1 MRRNYLPIEAMSSWA
16 KLNGISLEGIAF
28 QKLHGEEG
36 TDKGSAIVA
45 TAEKIDKE
53 AEADTLLTVP
63 SELALTFEYVHNH
76 AKIDR
81 HLRDVLDAVG
91 DFGRVCYR
99 SRSLQIGF
107 SSLVA

>member
-1 MRRNYLPIEAMSSWA
+1 MRRDYLPIEALTPWA

-28 QKLHGEEG
+28 RKLQGADG

-45 TAEKIDKE
+45 TVEKNDGE
-53 AEADTLLTVP
+53 DEADTLLTVP
-63 SELALTFEYVHNH
+63 SDLALTSEFVHNH

-81 HLRDVLDAVG
+81 HLREVLDAVG

-99 SRSLQIGF
+99 SPPL
-107 SSLVA
+107 